1 MSDAGVLWR
10 RSDNMVTSCCS
21 HCADVG
27 EESCNRVEQADEQVL
42 QTH

>member
-10 RSDNMVTSCCS
+10 CSDNMVASCCS
-21 HCADVG
+21 HCTDVG
-27 EESCNRVEQADEQVL
+27 EESRNRVEQADEQVL

>member
-10 RSDNMVTSCCS
+10 RSDNMVASCS

-27 EESCNRVEQADEQVL
+27 EESRNRVERADEQVL